1 MGILFQGGRAP
12 PCSGNRAPAADI
24 STVIARDDEEE
35 HEEESQAVAEEVVE
49 EVHTHEGVVEAEVS
63 IEGAEEEVAAA
74 ALAAAEEMAAL
85 HIGDD

>member
-1 MGILFQGGRAP
+1 M
-12 PCSGNRAPAADI
+12 
-24 STVIARDDEEE
+24 
-35 HEEESQAVAEEVVE
+35 AEEVVE
-49 EVHTHEGVVEAEVS
+49 EVHTHEDVVEAEVS